1 MWIHLFKLYVTW
13 GDLLMLRIFHKNNGK
28 PSKGRTSNGTL
39 YLETSGTSDLFL
51 AVFEFIQRQCELSRT
66 LLII

>member
-13 GDLLMLRIFHKNNGK
+13 EDLLMLRIFPKIMARCSK

-39 YLETSGTSDLFL
+39 HFETSGTSDLFL
-51 AVFEFIQRQCELSRT
+51 AGFEFIQRQCERY
-66 LLII
+66 